1 MDTRHSSFRK
11 STISPFLDGTENSK
25 KIYMC
30 VCVCVCSTSC
40 YSVTQH
46 KLYHQQTHVTPVWIQ
61 LCQIHIFLVLIWPPN
76 KSILLELWN
85 IPRIGSI
92 SLKDFTVTGNQSY
105 SLCLWPVRKDMTNGD
120 SIQQS
125 KVRGSDDHLRKIHNS
140 TSFMLQDRIQ
150 QRAKVWASFTLYS
163 GLIWKGIKLKMEW
176 LSFYFPLISKWHQK
190 VKL

>member
-25 KIYMC
+25 KSIC

-61 LCQIHIFLVLIWPPN
+61 LCQIHIFLVLIGPPN

-105 SLCLWPVRKDMTNGD
+105 SLCL
-120 SIQQS
+120 
-125 KVRGSDDHLRKIHNS
+125 
-140 TSFMLQDRIQ
+140 
-150 QRAKVWASFTLYS
+150 
-163 GLIWKGIKLKMEW
+163 
-176 LSFYFPLISKWHQK
+176 
-190 VKL
+190 

>member
-1 MDTRHSSFRK
+1 M
-11 STISPFLDGTENSK
+11 
-25 KIYMC
+25 
-30 VCVCVCSTSC
+30 CVCSTSC

-92 SLKDFTVTGNQSY
+92 SLKDFTITGNQSY

-125 KVRGSDDHLRKIHNS
+125 KARGSDDNLRKIHNS
-140 TSFMLQDRIQ
+140 SSFVLQRQ
-150 QRAKVWASFTLYS
+150 NTTACKSLGTLASFTLYS
-163 GLIWKGIKLKMEW
+163 GLIWKGIKLKIEW

-190 VKL
+190 VKLTSIVAW